1 MSRLLHKGFCAQ
13 KMIVITTERLVL
25 REFEATDSEF
35 IIKLLNTDG
44 WLRYIGDRYV
54 RDLKQGVEFIEGR
67 LMPSYTEHGF
77 GFYVVESKSTKE
89 CLGMCGLVKRDG
101 LENVDIGYAFLPEHF
116 GKGYA
121 YESSL
126 AVVEFAKDKLKLGSL
141 DSITMSINAPS
152 IKLLERLEFSFE
164 KNILLNNEELML
176 YRKVL

>member
-1 MSRLLHKGFCAQ
+1 MLHKGFCAQ

-67 LMPSYTEHGF
+67 LRPSYTEHGF
-77 GFYVVESKSTKE
+77 GFYVVESKNTKE
-89 CLGMCGLVKRDG
+89 CLGMCGLVKREG
-101 LENVDIGYAFLPEHF
+101 LENVDIGYAFLPENF
-116 GKGYA
+116 GRGYA

-126 AVVEFAKDKLKLGSL
+126 AVVEFAKNKLKLKAL
-141 DSITMSINAPS
+141 DSITMSINKSS

-164 KNILLNNEELML
+164 RNILLNNEELML
-176 YRKVL
+176 YRKEF